1 MKVNS
6 SKEINDIKYKTILV
20 FTADWCVP
28 CSKLKPEI
36 EKLKFEIE
44 IICKNFDTKG
54 TILIAPEGINGT
66 IEGSK
71 INIDKFINYLKTD
84 IRFIDLAPKFS
95 YSSKDSFHRM
105 KVRLKKEIVT
115 IGDTNVNPNKKIGK
129 YIDPLNWNS
138 ILSDPDTIIIDTR
151 NEYEVSIGS
160 FKGSINPKTKSF
172 REFPKWVELNL
183 KLKDNNYKDKK
194 IAMFCTG
201 GIRCEKATSYLVNQG
216 FTDVS
221 HLKGGILKYLEK
233 VPKKES
239 LWEGECF
246 VFDQRVAVTS
256 KLKEGKYDQCF
267 ACRHPLTPEEMQAKE
282 YVEGISCSH
291 CFNQTSKEKRDSLK
305 ERQKQIKLAKL
316 RGEDHIGKKN
326 TNKK

>member
-1 MKVNS
+1 MNNICITS
-6 SKEINDIKYKTILV
+6 FYKFIRIL
-20 FTADWCVP
+20 D
-28 CSKLKPEI
+28 I

-44 IICKNFDTKG
+44 SICKKFDTKG

-84 IRFIDLAPKFS
+84 IRFIDLDPKFL

-115 IGDTNVNPNKKIGK
+115 IGDTNVNPNKNIGK

-138 ILSDPDTIIIDTR
+138 ALSDPDTIIIDTR

-194 IAMFCTG
+194 IAIFCTG

-221 HLKGGILKYLEK
+221 HLKGGILKYLEN

-246 VFDQRVAVTS
+246 VFDQRVSIAEELKPGS
-256 KLKEGKYDQCF
+256 YLMCHGCRMPLKEKDTLLDTYK
-267 ACRHPLTPEEMQAKE
+267 H
-282 YVEGISCSH
+282 GISCKYCHNTKSPER
-291 CFNQTSKEKRDSLK
+291 QKRYAD
-305 ERQKQIKLAKL
+305 RQKQIDLAVK
-316 RGEDHIGKKN
+316 RGEKHIGKKIIPKK
-326 TNKK
+326 NKLLGEIYE